1 MGAARVVLG
10 SVSRYN
16 AGTLHRAG
24 RHEPPMSQDSSPL
37 TDDAF
42 LMALRR
48 ELLKFARLQLRNDA
62 LAEDMV
68 QEALAAALAGERGFA
83 GRAAL
88 KTWIFAILR
97 NKIVDHFRASGRVTN
112 VSALAPEEAGLDQA
126 FEALFKANEHWARD
140 SRPAP
145 WGDPEEALVQQR
157 FWVVFDA
164 CLNHLPASTARVFM
178 MREFLELETAE
189 ICSALEITAGNC
201 NVILH
206 RARNGLRRCL
216 DKNWFSPE
224 PIRC

>member
-1 MGAARVVLG
+1 
-10 SVSRYN
+10 
-16 AGTLHRAG
+16 
-24 RHEPPMSQDSSPL
+24 MSPDSSPL
-37 TDDAF
+37 MDDVF
-42 LMALRR
+42 VTALRHD
-48 ELLKFARLQLRNDA
+48 LLKFARLQLRNDA
-62 LAEDMV
+62 LAEDMI
-68 QEALAAALAGERGFA
+68 QEALAAALAGARRFE

-97 NKIVDHFRASGRVTN
+97 NKIVDHFRVSGRVTN
-112 VSALAPEEAGLDQA
+112 VSALSPEEAGLDQA
-126 FEALFKANEHWARD
+126 FEALFKANEHWAPD
-140 SRPAP
+140 ARPSA

-157 FWVVFDA
+157 FWAVFDA

-189 ICSALEITAGNC
+189 ICQALEITAGNC

-224 PIRC
+224 PSRC